1 MTASVAA
8 AVEISLDAAVV
19 DVFITTGRHFPI
31 KGEAKGT
38 ERLFLVERDVSI
50 QLWLEVLFNQ
60 SSPQVGGALSIKEED
75 EASRWSSLNLY
86 RPKICPM
93 TFQVYLKSTFPR
105 AFSSGRNMK

>member
-31 KGEAKGT
+31 KEEASGT

-50 QLWLEVLFNQ
+50 QLWLET
-60 SSPQVGGALSIKEED
+60 
-75 EASRWSSLNLY
+75 
-86 RPKICPM
+86 C
-93 TFQVYLKSTFPR
+93 
-105 AFSSGRNMK
+105 